1 MLEETK
7 RFELSE
13 EEFQRTLQD
22 GDADAETRI
31 PIINRLAEGKK
42 TPTCVIVVGMAGS
55 GKVRRASVCSIDAV
69 MSEDRVT
76 LNYRVFVQ
84 TTLLAQL
91 QRSLDAPVSTDLEA
105 TSSAE
110 SGEEKTLK
118 VGYCLNL
125 DPATLLVPF
134 GASID
139 IRDTIDYKVPVVA
152 NFMLM
157 LRLFTGYD
165 HATEFNLSP

>member
-13 EEFQRTLQD
+13 EEFQRTIQD
-22 GDADAETRI
+22 GDADADAETRI

-76 LNYRVFVQ
+76 LN
-84 TTLLAQL
+84 
-91 QRSLDAPVSTDLEA
+91 
-105 TSSAE
+105 
-110 SGEEKTLK
+110 
-118 VGYCLNL
+118 
-125 DPATLLVPF
+125 
-134 GASID
+134 
-139 IRDTIDYKVPVVA
+139 
-152 NFMLM
+152 
-157 LRLFTGYD
+157 
-165 HATEFNLSP
+165 

>member
-1 MLEETK
+1 M
-7 RFELSE
+7 
-13 EEFQRTLQD
+13 
-22 GDADAETRI
+22 
-31 PIINRLAEGKK
+31 
-42 TPTCVIVVGMAGS
+42 
-55 GKVRRASVCSIDAV
+55 
-69 MSEDRVT
+69 
-76 LNYRVFVQ
+76 
-84 TTLLAQL
+84 AQL